1 MKTLLH
7 SFPRLFRRALKLSA
21 AAGAVS
27 LLASCST
34 LNYYTQAAQGQLE
47 LLADA
52 RPIDDWLA
60 DPATN
65 TSLRHRLETA
75 RQIRRFAV
83 QQMGLPDNGS
93 YTNYANLKRKYVLW
107 NVVATPELSL
117 KPLQW
122 CFPVAGCVNYRG
134 YYNKADADAYAKE
147 LRAQGRDVEIGGV
160 SAYSTL
166 GWFRDPLISTF
177 INYPDAELA
186 RLIFHEL
193 AHQVTYVQGDS
204 RFNESFASAVEEA
217 GVELWL
223 ERFGN
228 PAMRE
233 SYERYTARRKDFL
246 ALLLKY
252 RRELERTYAA
262 IVPDEDKRIAKVR
275 LFLALKDEYQVL
287 KANWGG
293 YAGYDRFFAEP
304 LSNAHLASIATYNDY
319 VPAFRAMLRGEKNFG
334 DFYRKVNRL
343 AKLDK
348 TERQRALKLFD
359 VTPPP
364 ATFMVQRTNAAQP

>member
-1 MKTLLH
+1 MKNLSAKL
-7 SFPRLFRRALKLSA
+7 PRFFRRALKLSA

-34 LNYYTQAAQGQLE
+34 LNYYSQAAQGQLE

-93 YTNYANLKRKYVLW
+93 YTNYANVKRKYVLW

-134 YYNKADADAYAKE
+134 YYSKADADAYAKQ
-147 LRAQGRDVEIGGV
+147 LRAQGRDVEVGGV

-193 AHQVTYVQGDS
+193 AHQVTYVPGDS

-228 PAMRE
+228 PAMRQA
-233 SYERYTARRKDFL
+233 YERYSVRRKDFL
-246 ALLLKY
+246 GLLLKY

-262 IVPDEDKRIAKVR
+262 IAPDEDKRVAKAR

-293 YAGYDRFFAEP
+293 YAGYDRFFDEP

-334 DFYRKVNRL
+334 SFYRKVNQL
-343 AKLDK
+343 AKLEK
-348 TERQRALKLFD
+348 AERQRAIKLID
-359 VTPPP
+359 VAAPPG
-364 ATFMVQRTNAAQP
+364 TFVVQRTSGGLR